1 MTELILASASPRRS
15 QMLRDMGVPFRVI
28 VSDADENVHE
38 SDPEAFCLAV
48 AMKKAEAVL
57 PHAPKGA
64 VVIACDTVVVMGD
77 IILGKPAD
85 RADARRMLSSLSGK
99 EHRVISA
106 LCVTNGEKT
115 IRKASVTKVLFRELS
130 DNEIDAYIATGE
142 CDDKA
147 GSYGIQG
154 LGGLFVSGICG
165 DWQTVVGMPLTM
177 LYEIL
182 KNEFDFDMLAFRREE
197 NV

>member
-28 VSDADENVHE
+28 VSDADENVTE
-38 SDPEAFCLAV
+38 TDPEAFCLAV
-48 AMKKAEAVL
+48 AAKKAEAVL
-57 PHAPKGA
+57 PCAPKGA
-64 VVIACDTVVVMGD
+64 VVIACDTVVVLGNK
-77 IILGKPAD
+77 ILGKPAD
-85 RADARRMLSSLSGK
+85 RADARRMLCALSGK

-115 IRKASVTKVLFRELS
+115 IRRTSVTKVTFRALA
-130 DNEIDAYIATGE
+130 DKEIDAYVATGE

-147 GSYGIQG
+147 GAYGIQG

-165 DWQTVVGMPLTM
+165 DWQTVVGMPLAM

-182 KNEFDFDMLAFRREE
+182 KNEFDFDMLTERREGG
-197 NV
+197 V